1 MTLHSEMTSG
11 IPLLPRV
18 RHYDWG
24 ARGKRAFIPRCLGIR
39 PQPNTP
45 YAELWFGDHPT
56 APSLVKTE
64 QGERIPLDRFL
75 KENARLF
82 FPPGKQRKE
91 ARLPFLV
98 KIIDAARPL
107 SLQVHPDEKQSK
119 AGFAR
124 ENAAGIPR
132 DSPDRCFPDP
142 VAKPELLLALQP
154 FDVLAGFLPWNV
166 LRQDVWCGEIISLVG
181 GPRPNTQRL
190 VERLFRLSPE
200 RVRAI
205 GQELFGRRNLP
216 SGPRALWLRR
226 LWAEHGLPKSDP
238 ACLMACFMNFRRLM
252 PGESLEIRPG
262 VPHTYLRGVG
272 VEVMR
277 NSDNVLRLGLTSKRA
292 RVQAAIK
299 SIHFHRLALW
309 RKASQPLVFRFEHG
323 KIRLCRLESEN
334 HHLRMP
340 PGKIGCYVSFPW
352 KTSLGGMKGPV
363 LVSILPPGANWFCPG
378 PGFLI
383 RTR

>member
-1 MTLHSEMTSG
+1 MTLHSEMTIG

-91 ARLPFLV
+91 ARLPFLI

-277 NSDNVLRLGLTSKRA
+277 NSDNVLRLGLTSKPVRFRSA
-292 RVQAAIK
+292 LK
-299 SIHFHRLALW
+299 SILFNRPVLWQKKGSSPTLWVQKGKICARPLKAGIHRL
-309 RKASQPLVFRFEHG
+309 
-323 KIRLCRLESEN
+323 
-334 HHLRMP
+334 RMTSRNF
-340 PGKIGCYVSFPW
+340 GFFMSFSRGA
-352 KTSLGGMKGPV
+352 SLGRRRSPV
-363 LVSILPPGANWFCPG
+363 VVSLLPPGSATPCSG
-378 PGFLI
+378 LGFLI
-383 RTR
+383 QTL